1 MALKMTSLMAV
12 TCLLLAG
19 AAAARP
25 LGDGVGREL
34 LAKPSRTPWGL
45 PTACPNGISFGG
57 YKAFMIPQHNLIAG
71 NIQVYN
77 RGRNTLNMRAAGFHL
92 GPTKA
97 ARHLNTI
104 KGGLRCPKQVIP
116 AGGSLT
122 CGFVAPA
129 SQPFAY
135 GSFMPYVFP
144 VDAQVPC
151 FCPQQLPIVPIKA
164 AASAQAAANPSAPP
178 TFKNA
183 QASSMATALAQAWS
197 TGPALSV
204 PAVPRWPAWKGNP
217 TAFANQM
224 CSLWFTTGLA
234 ASGPAS
240 SSATSNA
247 ESHNGDAAA
256 ETDVIAEGTISDATA
271 TANSVAH
278 NGAAAANSNAAAKS
292 TNGPAAVDN
301 KASATGAYGA
311 KATGSG
317 QAVAR
322 GGPAISQSGANAV
335 TKCGPAF
342 AGNKAGALSNQ
353 AAIAAGWANAGS
365 GCGPASAVSDTT
377 AVVVPSGSHFVG
389 PALASDKAT
398 AAGSTADAKSSATA
412 VNAGNGPAV
421 ADSSAA
427 AKGGYASSAA
437 ANSQAVANNGPALAR
452 SSAVSG

>member
-1 MALKMTSLMAV
+1 MSMLAI

-34 LAKPSRTPWGL
+34 LAKPGRTPWGL
-45 PTACPNGISFGG
+45 PTACPDGISFGD
-57 YKAFMIPQHNLIAG
+57 YKAFQIPQHDLIAG
-71 NIQVYN
+71 SIQVYN
-77 RGRNTLNMRAAGFHL
+77 RGRNPLNLRATGFHL
-92 GPTKA
+92 RPTK
-97 ARHLNTI
+97 RNLNKI
-104 KGGLRCPKQVIP
+104 KGGMRCPKQVIP

-129 SQPFAY
+129 RKPAAY
-135 GSFMPYVFP
+135 DTFMPYVFP
-144 VDAQVPC
+144 VNAKIPC
-151 FCPQQLPIVPIKA
+151 FCPQQLPIKPIKA
-164 AASAQAAANPSAPP
+164 AATAQAVAKSSAIPS
-178 TFKNA
+178 FKNA

-197 TGPALSV
+197 TGSVLSV
-204 PAVPRWPAWKGNP
+204 PAVPRWPAWNGNP

-224 CSLWFTTGLA
+224 CNKWFTVGLA
-234 ASGPAS
+234 NSGPAS

-247 ESHNGDAAA
+247 ESYNGDAAA
-256 ETDVIAEGTISDATA
+256 ETDVIAEGTISDATG
-271 TANSVAH
+271 TANSVAY

-292 TNGPAAVDN
+292 TNGPAAADN

-377 AVVVPSGSHFVG
+377 AVVLPKGGFSG

-427 AKGGYASSAA
+427 AKGRYASSAA